1 MALRNQSLFLY
12 GFEVTENNSSID
24 FKIAPGGSELRA
36 TLTLGFYSLSALLT
50 EIERALT
57 AIDVTNTYTASV
69 NRNINGGKENRVTL
83 ATSGTFLSLL
93 FATGS
98 RAASTIAPLI
108 GFPQT
113 DQTGATTYTGTT
125 SAGTALIPELVG
137 YSYSDPTFDQKVFG
151 SVNVSTSGKKEA
163 IVWQIQMF
171 VEVQFKYEPEA
182 KVMTEWSD
190 LFNWA
195 IQQRLFEFTKDITDP
210 NDSFE
215 VTLETTSADGK
226 GLGFKMKEMLPR
238 FPFMYDTGNLKMRL
252 TENN

>member
-1 MALRNQSLFLY
+1 MALRQKSLFLY

-24 FKIAPGGSELRA
+24 FKIAPGGDELRA
-36 TLTLGFYSLSALLT
+36 TLTLGFYSLAALLT

-57 AIDVTNTYTASV
+57 AIDVTNTYTASADRSV
-69 NRNINGGKENRVTL
+69 SGGTENRVTI
-83 ATSGTFLSLL
+83 ATSGSFLSLL
-93 FATGS
+93 FGTGS
-98 RAASTIAPLI
+98 RSASTVATLI

-113 DQTGATTYTGTT
+113 DQTGATSYTGTS
-125 SAGTALIPELVG
+125 SAGTALLPEFVG
-137 YSYSDPTFDQKVFG
+137 YNYSDPTFDQKVFG
-151 SVNVSTSGKKEA
+151 AVNVSTSGKKEA
-163 IVWQIQMF
+163 IVWQIQQF

-210 NDSFE
+210 NNSFE
-215 VTLETTSADGK
+215 VTLEATSADGK
-226 GLGFKMKEMLPR
+226 GLGFKMKEMLPK